1 MLKLKGRLE
10 KKVDTD
16 FSNYPTVKS
25 LNRLQQL
32 CL

>member
-1 MLKLKGRLE
+1 MLKLKIE
-10 KKVDTD
+10 KKVDTN